1 MFPIPLLVTGLPALP
16 RPLLSLSHPVSS
28 LWLLAYVSSYL
39 PPTLSLA
46 LAHAL
51 PIPASPP
58 ILYTSFPVLSSK
70 TYVALVMTD
79 SSSFLVPSSIA
90 VAVSPK
96 SSLPIF
102 LTFAQTFLYS
112 YQTHPPYPLIDI
124 RVTHPSA
131 PSYLSTP
138 ASSLAVASRH
148 EPSKISKYSSLAK
161 DSNSIFSPFILE
173 TFGALGNRASSFTQ
187 TLISLSRDSI
197 SNSLPTP
204 PLLPSLAIL
213 LQKCNAY
220 ILSRGMVLTSSS
232 RRINT

>member
-79 SSSFLVPSSIA
+79 SSSFLVPLSIA

-112 YQTHPPYPLIDI
+112 YQTHPPYP
-124 RVTHPSA
+124 P
-131 PSYLSTP
+131 LSTS
-138 ASSLAVASRH
+138 A
-148 EPSKISKYSSLAK
+148 
-161 DSNSIFSPFILE
+161 
-173 TFGALGNRASSFTQ
+173 
-187 TLISLSRDSI
+187 
-197 SNSLPTP
+197 LPTP
-204 PLLPSLAIL
+204 PPHPISLLPLLLSLWLPVMKLVRYQSTL
-213 LQKCNAY
+213 LLPK
-220 ILSRGMVLTSSS
+220 TPTPSSS
-232 RRINT
+232 PSSLRPLVPLVTELHPLLRPSSPYPVTPSPTPYPPLPYYHL